1 MFSMLN
7 NKKEIIFMF
16 SDELCNKSGIEL
28 TKNFLKK
35 GESNLIKGNL
45 EHLVRRGVFPNMP
58 RKQVEKLSLKLFR
71 IIHNLP
77 KKEMVNYVVEQQEEW
92 QIYKSDCD
100 LIKAT
105 IRKKEV
111 KNEKI
116 GGRGF
121 LGLSTYYP
129 DYLRNIV

>member
-35 GESNLIKGNL
+35 GESNLVIGNL

-58 RKQVEKLSLKLFR
+58 RKQVERLNLKIFR
-71 IIHNLP
+71 IMHNLP
-77 KKEMVNYVVEQQEEW
+77 KREMVNYVVEQHEEW

-105 IRKKEV
+105 IRKKGV
-111 KNEKI
+111 KHEKI
-116 GGRGF
+116 GGNGYM
-121 LGLSTYYP
+121 GLATYYP
-129 DYLRNIV
+129 DYLRNII